1 MENNTK
7 EKLKQTAKSL
17 GLTIKQ
23 IPRHIAIIMDGNG
36 RWGQKRGLPRL
47 VGHKAGIE
55 AIREVIR
62 TSSDIGIKYIT
73 VYAFSTEN
81 WKRPEDEV
89 KGLFSLLILYLE
101 KEIEE
106 IHKNNVQLSI
116 IGNYKKLPEPVV
128 KKIEHAL
135 DRTKNNTGLVFNIA
149 LNYGGRD
156 EILDMTR
163 KIYLMTKENQI
174 DNIEKIDY
182 NLIESLLFTKD
193 IPDPDL
199 IIRTSGELRLSNFLL
214 WQSAYSEFWATDR
227 LWPDFKKEDLLE
239 AIEVYQN
246 RNRRYG
252 GIKNG
257 GNK

>member
-1 MENNTK
+1 MKRDKKTSIDYSRLPK
-7 EKLKQTAKSL
+7 
-17 GLTIKQ
+17 
-23 IPRHIAIIMDGNG
+23 HIAIIMDGNG

-55 AIREVIR
+55 TIRDIIK
-62 TSSDIGIKYIT
+62 TSSDIGIQYIT

-89 KGLFSLLILYLE
+89 KGLFSLLLLYLE
-101 KEIEE
+101 KEIDE
-106 IHKNNVQLSI
+106 IHNNNVRLSI
-116 IGNYKKLPEPVV
+116 IGEYKKLPDGVV
-128 KKIEHAL
+128 KKIDYAL
-135 DRTKNNTGLVFNIA
+135 NRTKNNTGMVFNIA

-156 EILDMTR
+156 EILRMAR
-163 KIYLMTKENQI
+163 NIYLMTKNNEIENV
-174 DNIEKIDY
+174 DEIDY
-182 NLIESLLFTKD
+182 NLIESLLYTEG

-214 WQSAYSEFWATDR
+214 WQTAYSEFWSTDT
-227 LWPDFKKEDLLE
+227 LWPDFRKEDLFE
-239 AIEVYQN
+239 AIKVYQN

-257 GNK
+257 GK

>member
-1 MENNTK
+1 MKIKREFSIDYS
-7 EKLKQTAKSL
+7 KLPK
-17 GLTIKQ
+17 
-23 IPRHIAIIMDGNG
+23 HIAIIMDGNG

-47 VGHKAGIE
+47 VGHKAGVE
-55 AIREVIR
+55 AIREVIKI
-62 TSSDIGIKYIT
+62 SSDIGIKYIT

-116 IGNYKKLPEPVV
+116 IGEYKKLPENVV
-128 KKIEHAL
+128 KKIDDAL
-135 DRTKNNTGLVFNIA
+135 NRTKNNTGLVFNIA

-156 EILDMTR
+156 EILNMTR
-163 KIYLMTKENQI
+163 KIYLMTKDNKIENV
-174 DNIEKIDY
+174 EEIDY
-182 NLIESLLFTKD
+182 NLIESLLFTKN

-199 IIRTSGELRLSNFLL
+199 IIRTSGEQRLSNFLL
-214 WQSAYSEFWATDR
+214 WQSAYSEFWATDK
-227 LWPDFKKEDLLE
+227 LWPDFRKEDILE

-246 RNRRYG
+246 RSRRYG
-252 GIKNG
+252 GVKNG
-257 GNK
+257 GK